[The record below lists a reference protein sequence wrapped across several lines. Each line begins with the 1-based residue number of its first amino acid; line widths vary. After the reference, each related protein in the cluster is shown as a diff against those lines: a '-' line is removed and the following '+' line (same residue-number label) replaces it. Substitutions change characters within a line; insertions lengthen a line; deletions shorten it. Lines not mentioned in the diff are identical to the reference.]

1 MKVKIYVEGGGDQAK
16 LKRECRRA
24 FSKFFE
30 KAGFKGKMP
39 RIVACGSRGSAYGD
53 FCTAV
58 ETAIDKEL
66 PLLLV
71 DSEAPVKPQHQ
82 QVGQFDPWG
91 HLQDQ
96 DGWNK
101 PANTK
106 DEQAHLMVQCMEA
119 WFLADRQCLRK
130 FFGNQ
135 FQANALPGNQ
145 NIETIG
151 KQQLFDALKNATHH
165 TQKGKYG
172 KGAHSFKILELI
184 EPKRVFQQ
192 SPWADRLRDKLD
204 RDLSH
209 V

>member
-1 MKVKIYVEGGGDQAK
+1 MRVKIYVEGGGDQAR

-30 KAGFKGKMP
+30 KAVFKGKMP
-39 RIVACGSRGSAYGD
+39 RVVACGSRGSAYGD

-58 ETAIDKEL
+58 KTATDEEL

-71 DSEAPVKPQHQ
+71 DSEAPVQPQHQ
-82 QVGQFDPWG
+82 QAGNFDPWG
-91 HLQDQ
+91 HLQDR

-101 PANTK
+101 PEKTE

-119 WFLADRQCLRK
+119 WFLADRQCLQD

-135 FQANALPGNQ
+135 FQAGALSGNQ

-151 KQQLFDALKNATHH
+151 KQQLFDMLKNSTRN
-165 TQKGKYG
+165 TQKGEYG
-172 KGAHSFKILELI
+172 KGSHSFKILEKINPTL
-184 EPKRVFQQ
+184 VFSA
-192 SPWADRLRDKLD
+192 SPWAKRLRDTLENKL
-204 RDLSH
+204 
-209 V
+209 